1 MWSTRINVLWCYSR
15 KYDIKKIKEK
25 HAGNDS
31 LKLDQHALCMFSYK
45 DPGAEQRLK
54 VTVKL
59 GKDHSLV
66 RTTEL

>member
-1 MWSTRINVLWCYSR
+1 M
-15 KYDIKKIKEK
+15 KKIKKK

-31 LKLDQHALCMFSYK
+31 LKLDQHALCMFCYK